1 MFVVLG
7 ATGNTGRVVADTLLA
22 QRKSVLAVVTDS
34 ARGQSLKDKGA
45 EVVVAD
51 VEDRNALELVFR
63 GAEGA
68 YVLLPP
74 NHSSNQ
80 IRADNDRRAKN
91 IAAAIAAAG
100 VGHTVLLS
108 SMGAQHPDGTGPILS
123 LHDAEA
129 TLEAALSAGGGTRG
143 VTFLRAAYFMENW
156 ALGLRAVSQGILPT
170 FLLADR
176 AVPMVATRDIGLAA
190 VRLLASGGSGKRII
204 HLAGPRD
211 YSPLD
216 VAAALGR
223 IVGKPVVAQQQPEE
237 AMVPA
242 LLATGM
248 SPELSRLFH
257 ELIHG
262 MNSGRVAW
270 ENGHALRRGET
281 GLEAALAPFVTGN

>member
-22 QRKSVLAVVTDS
+22 QRKSVRAVVTDS
-34 ARGQSLKDKGA
+34 ARGQSLKEKGA

-51 VEDRNALELVFR
+51 VEDRYALERAFS

-68 YVLLPP
+68 YMLLPP

-108 SMGAQHPDGTGPILS
+108 SMGAQHPGGTGPILS

-156 ALGLRAVSQGILPT
+156 ALGLQALSQGILPT

-190 VRLLASGGSGKRII
+190 ARLLASGGSGKRII

-248 SPELSRLFH
+248 SPELSRLLH

-270 ENGHALRRGET
+270 ENGHPLWRGET
-281 GLEAALAPFVTGN
+281 GIEAALAPFVAGD

>member
-1 MFVVLG
+1 MFVILG
-7 ATGNTGRVVADTLLA
+7 AAGNTGRVVADTLLA
-22 QRKSVLAVVTDS
+22 QRKSVRAVVTDS

-51 VEDRNALELVFR
+51 VEDRNALERVFS

-91 IAAAIAAAG
+91 IAAATAAAG

-143 VTFLRAAYFMENW
+143 VTFLRAAYFLENW
-156 ALGLRAVSQGILPT
+156 ALGLGTVSQGILPT
-170 FLLADR
+170 RRR
-176 AVPMVATRDIGLAA
+176 APPCQWRQRQTDHPSRRAA
-190 VRLLASGGSGKRII
+190 RLLAGRCCGRARAHRRETRRRPTTTRGGDGSSASHHWHELR
-204 HLAGPRD
+204 
-211 YSPLD
+211 
-216 VAAALGR
+216 V
-223 IVGKPVVAQQQPEE
+223 
-237 AMVPA
+237 VPA
-242 LLATGM
+242 VSGAH
-248 SPELSRLFH
+248 SRH
-257 ELIHG
+257 ELRSRRLG
-262 MNSGRVAW
+262 EWAPSVA
-270 ENGHALRRGET
+270 R
-281 GLEAALAPFVTGN
+281 